1 MKIFSV
7 LFAIL
12 LTASAAISYQADDA
26 RMARLL
32 VGKWRGVVA
41 AQTYTG
47 QGTETVH
54 MVYDAIYDDNGS
66 FDITTSYA
74 SSTGTL
80 VIVAKGDW
88 SIVNGLLDIVYR
100 SVDNPQYSGISFD
113 LLGNGQNFYPF
124 KNNQVPAPADFE
136 IHFLNANTFQGS
148 DGVVYRRVA
157 G

>member
-1 MKIFSV
+1 LDIW
-7 LFAIL
+7 FA
-12 LTASAAISYQADDA
+12 
-26 RMARLL
+26 
-32 VGKWRGVVA
+32 V
-41 AQTYTG
+41 
-47 QGTETVH
+47 
-54 MVYDAIYDDNGS
+54 IYDDSGS

-80 VIVAKGDW
+80 VTVVEGDW

-100 SVDNPQYSGISFD
+100 SVENPQYSGVSFD
-113 LLGNGQNFYPF
+113 IIGKGQQFYPF

-148 DGVVYRRVA
+148 DGIVYRRVA